1 MKQSQFGILSLTI
14 LPILIL
20 KLPSHLPYFL
30 HIVDFVSIRLTPD
43 FPMFSARFTDDK
55 WERDEK
61 GNYREKPSSLP
72 KEKHDEVMFFS
83 MQNFS
88 QLHR

>member
-1 MKQSQFGILSLTI
+1 
-14 LPILIL
+14 
-20 KLPSHLPYFL
+20 
-30 HIVDFVSIRLTPD
+30 
-43 FPMFSARFTDDK
+43 MFSARFTDDK

-72 KEKHDEVMFFS
+72 KEKHDEVMFFF